1 MRKYQ
6 ILTLIG
12 SILGIVSTSLAIAII
27 FFPDIGRTLFGEYW
41 TDTHQ
46 IEEPVEFVYAAT
58 ILYIIAIISAFV
70 IKQKTKFVG
79 ITLLV
84 IAVATLI
91 VGGRR
96 LQCNMFCISS
106 YRWNRGI
113 KIQNA
118 FSATRLIL

>member
-12 SILGIVSTSLAIAII
+12 SILGIVSTSLAIVII

-46 IEEPVEFVYAAT
+46 IEEPVEFVNAAT

-70 IKQKTKFVG
+70 IKQKTKVVG

-91 VGGRR
+91 VGVGGFSVICFAF
-96 LQCNMFCISS
+96 LLTG
-106 YRWNRGI
+106 GI
-113 KIQNA
+113 VALRYKMPSVQQD
-118 FSATRLIL
+118 